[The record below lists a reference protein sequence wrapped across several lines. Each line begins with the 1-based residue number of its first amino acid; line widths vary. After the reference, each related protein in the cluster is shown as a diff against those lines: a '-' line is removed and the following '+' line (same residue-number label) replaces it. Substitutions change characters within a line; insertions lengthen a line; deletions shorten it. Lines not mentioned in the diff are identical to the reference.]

1 MQRCSGFNWFCPILS
16 EDHTIHYTK
25 SWPEKDPASCDVII
39 TRPVALCG
47 KSTKSILWVK
57 KDSSYFIIRHMPD
70 KIGQNKWKAS
80 FLYIYIVNVFTLYSM
95 AKITINTN
103 WYSKVIVIF
112 AIECVVQM
120 YILCRYRESWRSRPS
135 ICFDQFCLACVKLLE
150 WMNEEPQQE

>member
-1 MQRCSGFNWFCPILS
+1 MFPKKGRLFETDAIIKSIRLTIEILLMQYENINNASAMQRCSGFNWFCPILS

-70 KIGQNKWKAS
+70 KTNQNKWKAS
-80 FLYIYIVNVFTLYSM
+80 FFKIPYIYIVCKFSLYTLWQKS
-95 AKITINTN
+95 
-103 WYSKVIVIF
+103 
-112 AIECVVQM
+112 
-120 YILCRYRESWRSRPS
+120 
-135 ICFDQFCLACVKLLE
+135 
-150 WMNEEPQQE
+150 